1 MIRSKTAIHVG
12 DRNGFSLVEVI
23 IALALLGAVLIS
35 LSGLFV
41 LGARQ
46 VRSGR
51 DHSIALSVARDIQE
65 EMNGWSFHWQ
75 HEAFGVDATQVTAT
89 VDSRSPGYASKWQ
102 TLLERELQ
110 EAHALIE
117 LSSVSDAGGGPPA
130 LQDAEAIRVRVTV
143 FWQEGLRTRSAALAA
158 VRM

>member
-1 MIRSKTAIHVG
+1 MTPHDTSTHRRTQ
-12 DRNGFSLVEVI
+12 RGFSLVEVI

-51 DHSIALSVARDIQE
+51 DHSVALSVARDIHE
-65 EMNGWSFHWQ
+65 EMNGWSFRWL
-75 HEAFGVDATQVTAT
+75 HEGLGVDGSGLSAT
-89 VDSRSPGYASKWQ
+89 VDTRDTGFAAKWQ
-102 TLLERELQ
+102 ARLDRDLEN
-110 EAHALIE
+110 AHALIE

-130 LQDAEAIRVRVTV
+130 LAHAEAIRIRVTV
-143 FWQEGLRTRSAALAA
+143 FWDHGLRTRSAELAA